1 MSSTDDLWRMLDQI
15 TGMPWGAG
23 QIAAVEQLVQRAD
36 AAEDPHLAFAARML
50 ATNAYVY
57 GGEPAKSFV
66 TFSWC
71 LTEFDREPRPYHER
85 HAHTLFWYFKYMAN
99 ALVNFPAVPL
109 VRTYGVLDDME
120 RRYRAGGHSVQAVHK
135 YRHRVARHIGAADEA
150 EEWYR
155 QWVTAPR
162 DQLSDCAGCDPTS
175 QVSYLAQLGRD
186 EEAVALAEPVLAGRL
201 TCSEQPQAILTALM
215 LPYLRTGRT
224 EQARDAHRLAYRRH
238 RRHLADLGEIGEHVE
253 FCAVTGND
261 TRGLE
266 IVERHLEWLDRAPSP
281 AAAMRFAAAGALQL
295 GRLATAGPAGGAAGE
310 LSVHRRAYGDRPAA
324 DVPVGVLAAELA
336 ATAKELGA
344 QFDARNGTTEQSEQ
358 VVRWLT
364 AEPVVDYLPLS
375 ASLRRRVS
383 APGTGPAP
391 AAGPAASDPGTGDV
405 APARAPYDGPVPV
418 PAEATVDELLDLA
431 EELWR
436 THRPAGMAE
445 VLAAFDDRFADT
457 DLPARALA
465 RRSEMRAAQL
475 FGAGDRAGSIAANR
489 EAMARYRDLGDTVLA
504 EVVAGRLGPLLHES
518 GSADEGMVLSRGAVE
533 HLDRHGNA
541 RQRAAASLRLAALLS
556 RTQAG
561 EEALALIDRVDLAAA
576 DDPYLSVQAA
586 LHRTQLLGQLGRQEE
601 YGPAA
606 EHAYRVSREL
616 GISEYLVPAAIWYAQ
631 SVDDPAERVAI
642 CDEALPVAPAEA
654 LLPLRVTR
662 GQALLATG
670 RPAEAVD
677 ELVEAVALCV
687 EQDADGIDYLRF
699 DLANAYRLAG
709 RLGEAAEVAEEAVA
723 GLDRAGR
730 QADADQSR
738 YLLAGIYRGLDEPE
752 PALALLDQ
760 LAENLDGPDNLPG
773 RGQMLEEAGDILYDT
788 DRDSLAAQRFAAA
801 AEAYRLAGLPQH
813 ELRARRREAAA
824 LLWSPDVPGALAA
837 VGRAERVAAGLT
849 AGEPVEPA
857 VVWELSMLADTAAR
871 VLAQSGQLDEALDR
885 LAGVPDKLR
894 SIEAFGEAAQVE
906 VFGGE
911 LLLDSGR
918 PAQAE
923 PVLRRVLG
931 GLPTGSDPARRTA
944 WLLARAL
951 DQLDRSAE
959 ADALRAEHGLTADD

>member
-15 TGMPWGAG
+15 TAMPWGPG

-36 AAEDPHLAFAARML
+36 AADDQHLAFAARML

-71 LTEFDREPRPYHER
+71 LAEFDREPRPYHAR

-109 VRTYGVLDDME
+109 ARTHAVLDDME

-135 YRHRVARHIGAADEA
+135 YRHRVARHVGAAAEA

-155 QWVTAPR
+155 RWVTEPR

-175 QVSYLAQLGRD
+175 QASYLARLGRD

-215 LPYLRTGRT
+215 LPYLRTGRL

-238 RRHLADLGEIGEHVE
+238 RRLLADLGDIGEHVE
-253 FCAVTGND
+253 FCALTGND

-281 AAAMRFAAAGALQL
+281 AAAMRFAAAGALVL
-295 GRLATAGPAGGAAGE
+295 GRLAVGGPATAG
-310 LSVHRRAYGDRPAA
+310 LTVHRRAYGDRPAA

-336 ATAKELGA
+336 ATARELGG
-344 QFDARNGTTEQSEQ
+344 QFDTRNGTTEQSEQ
-358 VVRWLT
+358 VERWLT
-364 AEPVVDYLPLS
+364 AEPIVEYLPLS

-383 APGTGPAP
+383 APGTATGPAP
-391 AAGPAASDPGTGDV
+391 GDPAAAARDTP
-405 APARAPYDGPVPV
+405 PARAAHDGPVPA
-418 PAEATVDELLDLA
+418 PAEATADELLDLA
-431 EELWR
+431 EKLWR
-436 THRPAGMAE
+436 THRPAGMAG
-445 VLAAFDDRFADT
+445 VLNAFDERFDGA
-457 DLPARALA
+457 DLPPRVLA
-465 RRSEMRAAQL
+465 RRTEMRAAIL
-475 FGAGDRAGSIAANR
+475 VADGDLAGAVVVNR
-489 EAMARYRDLGDTVLA
+489 EARARYEELGDQVRA
-504 EVVAGRLGPLLHES
+504 QVVAGRLGPMLYET
-518 GSADEGMVLSRGAVE
+518 GSTDEGMAMTRAAAE
-533 HLDRHGNA
+533 HLDRYGDA
-541 RQRAAASLRLAALLS
+541 RQRVAANLRLAALLS
-556 RTQAG
+556 RADA
-561 EEALALIDRVDLAAA
+561 EAEALERLDRLDLAAA
-576 DDPYLSVQAA
+576 DDPYLTVQAA
-586 LHRTQLLGQLGRQEE
+586 LHRTQLLGQLGRHEE

-616 GISEYLVPAAIWYAQ
+616 GLAEYVVPAAIWHAQ
-631 SVDDPAERVAI
+631 SVDDPIRRIEL
-642 CDEALPVAPAEA
+642 CDEALAVAPADA

-662 GQALLATG
+662 GQALLAAG
-670 RPAEAVD
+670 QPADAVD

-687 EQDADGIDYLRF
+687 EQGADGIDYLRS
-699 DLANAYRLAG
+699 DLANAYRIAG
-709 RLGEAAEVAEEAVA
+709 RLGEAAEVAEEAVV
-723 GLDRAGR
+723 GLDRAGQ
-730 QADADQSR
+730 QADADQNR
-738 YLLAGIYRGLDEPE
+738 YLLANIYRGLGEPE

-760 LAENLDGPDNLPG
+760 LADNLDGPDNLPG
-773 RGQMLEEAGDILYDT
+773 RAQMQEEAGDILYDT
-788 DRDSLAAQRFAAA
+788 DRDGLAAQRFAAA
-801 AEAYRLAGLPQH
+801 AESYRLAGLPQH

-824 LLWSPDVPGALAA
+824 LLWSPDVPAALAA
-837 VGRAERVAAGLT
+837 VGRADRVAAGL
-849 AGEPVEPA
+849 ASGEPAEPGL
-857 VVWELSMLADTAAR
+857 VWELSMFADTAAR
-871 VLAQSGQLDEALDR
+871 VLAQSGQLDEALER
-885 LAGVPDKLR
+885 LSGVPDRLR
-894 SIEAFGEAAQVE
+894 SIEAFGEAAQIE

-923 PVLRRVLG
+923 PVLRRALG

-944 WLLARAL
+944 WLLARTL
-951 DQLDRSAE
+951 DALDRSAE
-959 ADALRAEHGLTADD
+959 ADALRTEYGLTADD